1 MPKSGNARGQN
12 RLRKGR
18 FSEPGRPY
26 LLTTVTA
33 HRAPI
38 FSEFWKAR
46 TVIGVLRREH
56 ESGRAY
62 SHAFV
67 LMPDHLHWLVSL
79 PAGNSL
85 GNLMRS
91 VKGFSARQ
99 LNRQWPP
106 REDDIWQKGFHDR
119 ALRQEEDLREAARY
133 LVANPLRAGLVK
145 EIGDYPHWDAIWLG
159 PGNDMGRAL
168 D

>member
-33 HRAPI
+33 NRAPI
-38 FSEFWKAR
+38 FEDLWKAR
-46 TVIGVLRREH
+46 TVIGVLRQEH
-56 ESGRAY
+56 ESGRAR

-79 PAGNSL
+79 PTANSL
-85 GNLMRS
+85 GDLMRS
-91 VKGFSARQ
+91 VKAFSARQ
-99 LNRQWPP
+99 LNRQWPYG
-106 REDDIWQKGFHDR
+106 RGGVWQKGFHDR
-119 ALRQEEDLREAARY
+119 ALRKEEDLREAARY
-133 LVANPLRAGLVK
+133 LVANPLRAGLVTA
-145 EIGDYPHWDAIWLG
+145 IGDYPHWDAMWLE
-159 PGNDMGRAL
+159 PGQEVARSL